1 MGFVLRRSLPSISG
15 LLALLIGVG
24 FAAVAFLGFPL
35 WFPIAFAVV
44 LLLVQYAINPL
55 IIQWL
60 VPASVIDHDGHRYL
74 TDHAVGELVAR
85 RCRDAGVPLVK
96 LGIVDDGTPNAFTF
110 GRTPASARM
119 WLTRGLLERLDEREL
134 DAVVCHELGH
144 VKHWDFAVMTV
155 AAVVPMVL
163 YLVYVLTRSSDR
175 RGQAIAIGAYV
186 AYLISQFTLLAL
198 SRAREYAADHWS
210 CECTGDGD
218 ALASALVKVA
228 YGMGQV
234 NAEHKTEIAAL
245 IAEGKAGKKAAAKI
259 EARTRRAQSMRAMG
273 IFEQKQADAMA
284 AAFAGGI
291 DPQRA
296 VAAMRWDV
304 VNPWGRTLEKL
315 SSHPLVARRI
325 AALDESGLPGRPRV
339 WDVLLG
345 GATAS
350 EAEKWGVRQAFAREL
365 AIAAAPWVVLVAMVV
380 LGVGLGSAVS
390 VGLGL
395 AIAGVLFFVK
405 QQLRYPT
412 KFAQVSEVTSL
423 LERLDASP
431 VAGIG
436 VELRGQIIGRGFPGY
451 VLSPDLVVQDTS
463 GFVPLLYRQPVP
475 FMAALFALF
484 RAKQWM
490 GQDVVARGWF
500 RRMPGPVVELRQV
513 EAADGSRRARS
524 FQWVARYAG
533 SAIVLFVGI
542 VVMLVGFTH

>member
-1 MGFVLRRSLPSISG
+1 
-15 LLALLIGVG
+15 
-24 FAAVAFLGFPL
+24 
-35 WFPIAFAVV
+35 
-44 LLLVQYAINPL
+44 
-55 IIQWL
+55 
-60 VPASVIDHDGHRYL
+60 
-74 TDHAVGELVAR
+74 
-85 RCRDAGVPLVK
+85 
-96 LGIVDDGTPNAFTF
+96 
-110 GRTPASARM
+110 
-119 WLTRGLLERLDEREL
+119 
-134 DAVVCHELGH
+134 
-144 VKHWDFAVMTV
+144 
-155 AAVVPMVL
+155 
-163 YLVYVLTRSSDR
+163 
-175 RGQAIAIGAYV
+175 
-186 AYLISQFTLLAL
+186 
-198 SRAREYAADHWS
+198 
-210 CECTGDGD
+210 
-218 ALASALVKVA
+218 LASALVKVA

-245 IAEGKAGKKAAAKI
+245 IAEGKAGKKAAAKL
-259 EARTRRAQSMRAMG
+259 EARSRRAQSMRAMG
-273 IFEQKQADAMA
+273 IFEPKQADAMA

-325 AALDESGLPGRPRV
+325 AALEESGLPGRPRV

-365 AIAAAPWVVLVAMVV
+365 AIAVAPWVVLVAMLV

-412 KFAQVSEVTSL
+412 KFSPVDEVTSL

-451 VLSPDLVVQDTS
+451 VLSPDLVVQDRS

-484 RAKQWM
+484 RAPQWM
-490 GQDVVARGWF
+490 GQEVIARGWY

-513 EAADGSRRARS
+513 QAADGSRHARS
-524 FQWVARYAG
+524 FQWVARYAA
-533 SAIVLFVGI
+533 SALVLFAGVI
-542 VVMLVGFTH
+542 VMLVGFTH